1 MASPTHSDACFARG
15 ETAEALNRIRNAI
28 AEATYAAECITAG
41 ARLGCCDRFQ
51 ANEALDL
58 GREAFALG
66 ALLGAVPAAATD
78 ADPSLTTEAK
88 EAA

>member
-1 MASPTHSDACFARG
+1 MARPIHSDACFAHG

-28 AEATYAAECITAG
+28 AEATYAAESIVAG

-66 ALLGAVPAAATD
+66 AILGAVPAAVTD
-78 ADPSLTTEAK
+78 ADLSLTAEAK